1 MMFHGG
7 VEGGLFGH
15 TDIAL
20 NEIITDSPEAS
31 LNNIKSRD
39 INIIM
44 GFFGPENAR
53 DTLCL
58 VRNPIIHELRDIDV
72 KVQCNVYSNSL
83 FRWGITSISRVNNF
97 CVYL

>member
-1 MMFHGG
+1 MMFHRG
-7 VEGGLFGH
+7 VEEGRFSL
-15 TDIAL
+15 TDIGL
-20 NEIITDSPEAS
+20 TEIITDSPEAS

-58 VRNPIIHELRDIDV
+58 VRNPIIHEFRDIDV
-72 KVQCNVYSNSL
+72 RVQCNVYSNSL
-83 FRWGITSISRVNNF
+83 FRRGITSISRVNNF
-97 CVYL
+97 YVYL